1 MPKLSRYQTNC
12 LIMAKLQRLIDRYP
26 DQRFHQILQNIG
38 VEDPGHD
45 QFYEESTD
53 TLETISR
60 FEEAL
65 KQIMTE

>member
-1 MPKLSRYQTNC
+1 MAKLSRHEANC
-12 LIMAKLQRLIDRYP
+12 LIMVKLQRMIDRYP

-38 VEDPGHD
+38 IEDPRND
-45 QFYEESTD
+45 QYYEESAD

-65 KQIMTE
+65 KQIMKE